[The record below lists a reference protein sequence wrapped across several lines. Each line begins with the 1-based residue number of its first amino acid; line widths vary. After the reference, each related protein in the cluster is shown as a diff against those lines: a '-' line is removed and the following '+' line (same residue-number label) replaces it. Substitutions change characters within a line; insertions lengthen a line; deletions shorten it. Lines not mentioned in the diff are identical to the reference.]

1 MLGLHFLVAVALAA
15 FSNALSIAGV
25 LVAFTLIYLVLKLS
39 AGLLGMRGYIRRLDL
54 GVRFVLWYS
63 WEVVRASLDV
73 ARVVFAKNC
82 EPAPAIIKMR
92 LRSDDERIAT
102 LIGCLLTLTPGTMA
116 LEYDADEAMM
126 YVHVLDASSADEAE
140 AGIREI
146 ESRLLEWMGY
156 DDLPEVT
163 KEGA

>member
-1 MLGLHFLVAVALAA
+1 MLGLHFLLAVALAA

-25 LVAFTLIYLVLKLS
+25 LVAFVLIYLVLKLS

-54 GVRFVLWYS
+54 GVRFVFWYT
-63 WEVVRASLDV
+63 WEVVRASVDV

-92 LRSDDERIAT
+92 FRSDDERLAT

-116 LEYDADEAMM
+116 LEYDAERAEM
-126 YVHVLDASSADEAE
+126 YIHVLDATSADEVE
-140 AGIREI
+140 AGVREI
-146 ESRLLEWMGY
+146 ESRLMEWMGY
-156 DDLPEVT
+156 DDLPEVNR
-163 KEGA
+163 ESA